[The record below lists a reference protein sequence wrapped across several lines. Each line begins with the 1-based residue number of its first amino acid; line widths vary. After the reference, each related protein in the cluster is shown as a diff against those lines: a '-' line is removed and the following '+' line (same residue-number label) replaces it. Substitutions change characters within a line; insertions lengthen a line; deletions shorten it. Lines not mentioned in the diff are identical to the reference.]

1 LVFKNQLLSFRCP
14 PHSLACFTPRFS
26 LSIHRRVSDAWLVK
40 LQNVSDADV
49 AKLMDHAAYEKHCK
63 DSAH

>member
-1 LVFKNQLLSFRCP
+1 MSFRMPLSFPLTR
-14 PHSLACFTPRFS
+14 SLALNVNLCARALT
-26 LSIHRRVSDAWLVK
+26 DAWLVK